1 VITAFDAPKAM
12 KDLYLNKK
20 GNLYGTDPQGP

>member
-12 KDLYLNKK
+12 KRVYLAQK